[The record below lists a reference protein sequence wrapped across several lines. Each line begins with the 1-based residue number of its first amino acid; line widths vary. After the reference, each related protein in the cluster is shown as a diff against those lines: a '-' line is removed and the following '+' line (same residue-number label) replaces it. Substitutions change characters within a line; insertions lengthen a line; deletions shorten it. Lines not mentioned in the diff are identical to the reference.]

1 MTEIEIAAK
10 KLCEKFIRKV
20 ELGWARSKTTMAECK
35 ALLEMI
41 NEKEELVSAK
51 R

>member
-10 KLCEKFIRKV
+10 ELCEKFIRKV
-20 ELGWARSKTTMAECK
+20 ELGWAQSLTTLAECQ